1 MLAVTADIVGCE
13 LVDELKITLVS
24 TVVGELTQW

>member
-1 MLAVTADIVGCE
+1 VGCE
-13 LVDELKITLVS
+13 LVDELEVTLVS